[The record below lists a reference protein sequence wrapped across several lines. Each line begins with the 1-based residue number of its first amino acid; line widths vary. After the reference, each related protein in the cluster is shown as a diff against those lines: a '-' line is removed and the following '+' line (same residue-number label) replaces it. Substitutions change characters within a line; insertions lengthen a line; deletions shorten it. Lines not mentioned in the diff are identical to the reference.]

1 MTVYSMDD
9 MVNRLEIARNVLMVS
24 KDHYGYGLLFIIILR
39 DLFLKA
45 ILIGPMTNDGFK

>member
-24 KDHYGYGLLFIIILR
+24 EINMDMDCYLLSL
-39 DLFLKA
+39 L
-45 ILIGPMTNDGFK
+45 GTYS